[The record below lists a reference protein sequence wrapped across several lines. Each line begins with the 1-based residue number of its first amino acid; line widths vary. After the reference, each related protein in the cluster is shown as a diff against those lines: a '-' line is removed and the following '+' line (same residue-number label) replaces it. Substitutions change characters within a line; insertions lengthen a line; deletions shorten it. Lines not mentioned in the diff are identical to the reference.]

1 MLHELWIIDEWCWKD
16 CERGDGKL
24 GQVTLLGL
32 AAPSHDRQ
40 ETGSDV
46 SEWRCD
52 LVHRVTVPLTFVL
65 DTLCQASRVGALFDP
80 CVLFA
85 DRPQSKQSH
94 SLPVI
99 QRAPFVP
106 SIRSA

>member
-1 MLHELWIIDEWCWKD
+1 MSGAGRTAKEGMASLARSPSIS
-16 CERGDGKL
+16 
-24 GQVTLLGL
+24 TMLGL
-32 AAPSHDRQ
+32 AAPSHDIQ
-40 ETGSDV
+40 VMGSDV
-46 SEWRCD
+46 SEWCCD
-52 LVHRVTVPLTFVL
+52 LVHGVTVPLTFVL
-65 DTLCQASRVGALFDP
+65 DTLCQANRVGALLDS